1 MILSAV
7 LVVIIRIMEV
17 KKNNE
22 LDEQEMLFA
31 QEEIKV
37 DSCLDTNED
46 TTDESEQSKDD
57 QQK

>member
-1 MILSAV
+1 
-7 LVVIIRIMEV
+7 MEV
-17 KKNNE
+17 KQNNE